1 MALRSPAPIGGE
13 YSGDMSK
20 PSDAESKEYFERA
33 KGVGDGP
40 VGYFRNSNFVPGA
53 RWHPA
58 MIGRDKGHPGK
69 LRVPLLAIILI
80 TIVVGAIVGTLIA
93 LNLQ

>member
-1 MALRSPAPIGGE
+1 MR
-13 YSGDMSK
+13 K
-20 PSDAESKEYFERA
+20 PSDAEREEYFERA

-40 VGYFRNSNFVPGA
+40 VGYFRNSNYVPGA

-58 MIGRDKGHPGK
+58 MFSREKGHHSGT
-69 LRVPLLAIILI
+69 LRVPLLPIILI
-80 TIVVGAIVGTLIA
+80 AIAVGAIVGTLIA